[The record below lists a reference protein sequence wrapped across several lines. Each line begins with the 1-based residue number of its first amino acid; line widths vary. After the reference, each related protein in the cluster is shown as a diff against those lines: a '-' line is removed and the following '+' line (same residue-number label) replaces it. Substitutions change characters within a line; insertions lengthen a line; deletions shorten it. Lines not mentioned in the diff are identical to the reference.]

1 MAENFMRLLVVA
13 VANVGDSDKD
23 FKGILVIGFTDSA
36 FDIAFYFGLPFFTV
50 SKGGSGSRL
59 DFEKENTHVVKPN
72 SFL

>member
-23 FKGILVIGFTDSA
+23 FKGILVIGFADSA
-36 FDIAFYFGLPFFTV
+36 FDVAFYFGLPFFTV
-50 SKGGSGSRL
+50 SNRGLGSRL
-59 DFEKENTHVVKPN
+59 DFATENTHVVKPN